1 MRDVRIG
8 FAFRTGFTRKKGN
21 PCSDCVM
28 HSKYFDGCEIV
39 GTEANSEKQGGVA
52 FAIHAPRG
60 PGVVKPN
67 SHLENICRHGNNCM
81 SCLHCTRI
89 RKMPIIGAYLLP
101 NQHGLDDLH
110 THVQAV
116 FNQYPSTRYAPV
128 FMGDFN
134 VDLDTNNPKD
144 LDR

>member
-1 MRDVRIG
+1 MRKCIFGVTTVNGEI
-8 FAFRTGFTRKKGN
+8 TRSAQSN
-21 PCSDCVM
+21 EQ
-28 HSKYFDGCEIV
+28 SKHII
-39 GTEANSEKQGGVA
+39 GTEANSEKQVGVA
-52 FAIHAPRG
+52 FAIYAPRG
-60 PGVVKPN
+60 TRVVKPN
-67 SHLENICRHGNNCM
+67 YHLENVCGHGNNCM
-81 SCLHCTRI
+81 GCLYCTGVWKI
-89 RKMPIIGAYLLP
+89 PIIGAYLLP